1 MKILLKRAI
10 LFLFFIPALPFI
22 ALALLGSLIGLKN
35 IFSTC
40 GQILGLIPGK
50 MGSFT
55 RVAYYLGT
63 LENMSADVFIDFG
76 SFFAHP
82 TARVGRNVT
91 IGAYCI
97 LGTVTI
103 GDDVLVGSRVSIPSG
118 KYQHG
123 SSMIRA
129 EEIEEIQY
137 DRIIIGD
144 RSWIG
149 EGAIIMANVG
159 SDAII
164 GGGSVVTRAIPENR
178 VALGNPARPVVK
190 RKEN

>member
-1 MKILLKRAI
+1 
-10 LFLFFIPALPFI
+10 
-22 ALALLGSLIGLKN
+22 
-35 IFSTC
+35 
-40 GQILGLIPGK
+40 
-50 MGSFT
+50 
-55 RVAYYLGT
+55 
-63 LENMSADVFIDFG
+63 MSADVFIDFG

-129 EEIEEIQY
+129 EEVEEIQY

-159 SDAII
+159 SDVII
-164 GGGSVVTRAIPENR
+164 GGGSVVTRSIPENR

>member
-22 ALALLGSLIGLKN
+22 ALALLGSLIGLKD

-40 GQILGLIPGK
+40 GQILSLIPGK

-103 GDDVLVGSRVSIPSG
+103 GDDVLVGSR
-118 KYQHG
+118 
-123 SSMIRA
+123 
-129 EEIEEIQY
+129 
-137 DRIIIGD
+137 
-144 RSWIG
+144 
-149 EGAIIMANVG
+149 
-159 SDAII
+159 
-164 GGGSVVTRAIPENR
+164 
-178 VALGNPARPVVK
+178 
-190 RKEN
+190 